1 MFFVQVFFDWISWGN
16 VKKYTRVFLKCYSG
30 DRRKKRAEGMQNERR
45 EKRQCQMTQA
55 AAAALESAAA
65 AITAI
70 SPLWTWTPKRVIIR
84 TSQPGTYIA
93 GLHHYLGDDKK
104 TSLLW
109 SKTWCLCS
117 TSNMMTKNRGRNKL
131 KVVIT
136 ICVQIV
142 HAPPLFFAVFET
154 STSEQEADTRITQ
167 LHRSTVRKRSQNI
180 FALHSCLLS

>member
-1 MFFVQVFFDWISWGN
+1 MSNDSSSGSSIGVCCCRYYSNFPSLN
-16 VKKYTRVFLKCYSG
+16 LNSETRYYPY
-30 DRRKKRAEGMQNERR
+30 Q
-45 EKRQCQMTQA
+45 
-55 AAAALESAAA
+55 
-65 AITAI
+65 
-70 SPLWTWTPKRVIIR
+70 PTW
-84 TSQPGTYIA
+84 YIA

-167 LHRSTVRKRSQNI
+167 LHRSTVRKRSQKQFCI
-180 FALHSCLLS
+180 ALMSFILAYVWPAKQVQQQPQSNREWGRKTPGRK